1 MTIVDEKKP
10 PLDDPDYPLYTVAQ
24 VSELLGVSAAALR
37 RWEREHLV
45 APERSQGRQRRYSRR
60 QIEQLQQVVQLAE
73 DGLTTAGIRKIQQL
87 QDRIGELEDELAKT
101 RAEQADPPLHPPGS
115 AS

>member
-1 MTIVDEKKP
+1 VDEKKP

-24 VSELLGVSAAALR
+24 VSELLGVSPAALR

-73 DGLTTAGIRKIQQL
+73 DGLTTAGIRMVQEL
-87 QDRIGELEDELAKT
+87 QERIGELEDQLAK
-101 RAEQADPPLHPPGS
+101 RQAEQADPPRDEPS
-115 AS
+115 ASS

>member
-1 MTIVDEKKP
+1 MDLVDEKKA
-10 PLDDPDYPLYTVAQ
+10 PLDDPDYPLFTVAQ

-45 APERSQGRQRRYSRR
+45 QPGRTKGRQRRYSRR

-73 DGLTTAGIRKIQQL
+73 GGLTTAGIRRIQQL
-87 QDRIGELEDELAKT
+87 QDRIGELEDQLAES
-101 RAEQADPPLHPPGS
+101 RADQADPADRPPGRD
-115 AS
+115 